1 MQQTSVFD
9 PGHFAA
15 LLSRIC
21 FRDDLDRMAREHGA
35 IVRKRKISSGATLLR
50 LALAR
55 GPGGLSLRD
64 AAGWAGMMDIA
75 EISNPGLKY
84 RLDQSAG
91 FLSAVMV
98 RLLEA
103 KAASHGLRWHG
114 RTRHLADG
122 TCIKKPGSK
131 GTDWRVHAIFDL
143 GRGGFSHLE
152 LTDGKGAEALTRGA
166 PIPGEVRIGDR
177 GYCKAPALRRLR
189 QGSGMK
195 ADFIVRVAWNG
206 FRLTGQDGKPFDLIS
221 HLQDIPTERMTDEV
235 NVQARLDKAET
246 HPPRLIVLR
255 KPEAAADETRSK
267 LRAAASRKQLAL
279 DPRSLIAA
287 GFVILATS
295 LAAADYPADQVLAVY
310 RLRWQI
316 ELAFKRLKSLLHID
330 KLPSVTERGAR
341 SWLYAHLI
349 LALLCDEL
357 SQDFLESFP
366 SGPF

>member
-75 EISNPGLKY
+75 EISNPGVKY

-114 RTRHLADG
+114 RTLRLADG

-166 PIPGEVRIGDR
+166 PISGEVRIGDR

-221 HLQDIPTERMTDEV
+221 HLQDIPTERTTDEV

-246 HPPRLIVLR
+246 LPLRLIVLYR
-255 KPEAAADETRSK
+255 PPLMPTLPASGTVGIAR
-267 LRAAASRKQLAL
+267 RAGGWRRAKQRLIPTVILYDRWYDASPRRRRRRRVASCVPRPAASSW
-279 DPRSLIAA
+279 RSIR
-287 GFVILATS
+287 
-295 LAAADYPADQVLAVY
+295 AV
-310 RLRWQI
+310 
-316 ELAFKRLKSLLHID
+316 
-330 KLPSVTERGAR
+330 
-341 SWLYAHLI
+341 
-349 LALLCDEL
+349 
-357 SQDFLESFP
+357 
-366 SGPF
+366 